1 MRPLLEYA
9 SQIWNL
15 FLKYQIDLIESV
27 QRSFTKRLPGFANLT
42 YAERLLNL
50 QLQSLQ
56 QRHLLFDIKMC
67 YNIVYGV
74 CYLRFSDFFTYLNNF
89 STRGHS
95 LKLAILLCKHN
106 TRKYFFAVR
115 IVPVWNSHPEHIVSA
130 SNPAVFKKLIST
142 HDFSLFLNFPC
153 VSF

>member
-1 MRPLLEYA
+1 MPPKFGTH
-9 SQIWNL
+9 
-15 FLKYQIDLIESV
+15 FLKYQTDLIESV
-27 QRSFTKRLPGFANLT
+27 QRTFTKMLPGFANLT

-56 QRHLLFDIKMC
+56 QRRLLFDLKMC

-74 CYLRFSDFFTYLNNF
+74 YDLRFSDFFTYSNSF
-89 STRGHS
+89 STRGHT
-95 LKLAILLCKHN
+95 LKLAVPLCKHN

-115 IVPVWNSHPEHIVSA
+115 IVPIWNSLPEHIVSA
-130 SNPAVFKKLIST
+130 SSPAVFKKLISA